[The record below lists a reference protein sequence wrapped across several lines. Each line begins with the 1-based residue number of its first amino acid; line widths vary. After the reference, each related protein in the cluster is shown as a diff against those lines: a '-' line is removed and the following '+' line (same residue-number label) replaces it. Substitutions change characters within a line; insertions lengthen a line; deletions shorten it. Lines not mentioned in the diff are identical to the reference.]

1 MADFSVPIVDLAA
14 ADAGRAVTDALAA
27 ASCAFI
33 VNHGVDLTQRV
44 EMREMSRAFFDLPEE
59 EKSKVRW
66 PGTGY
71 WSGWQ
76 PVYEGAPELTGSRVP
91 DLLERFEAQ
100 ELSAFDLWPAEPV
113 GFVDAWTEYYRQCG
127 ELSTRLMTLIA
138 GTLDLPAE
146 DLEAWT
152 AGQFANLVVNNYLAQ
167 ETPPLPGQVRVAS
180 HTDRGGFTLL
190 WADNA
195 PGGLQVKPPRSNEW
209 SAVDFPPDVFLVQAG
224 DLLARWTNNAIRANV
239 HRVVNPPADVA
250 ATARRMALVY
260 FHYPA
265 LDTVVTPAPSCV
277 AGGRA
282 LPALVAGDHLLKRQ
296 EGYKVETE
304 EGYAVA

>member
-1 MADFSVPIVDLAA
+1 MAEFSVPTVDLAA
-14 ADAGRAVTDALAA
+14 PDAGAVLCAALAE
-27 ASCAFI
+27 ASCAF
-33 VNHGVDLTQRV
+33 VVHHGVDLAQRL
-44 EMREMSRAFFDLPEE
+44 EMRERSKEFFDLPAD

-76 PVYEGAPELTGSRVP
+76 PVYEGAAELTGTRVP

-100 ELSAFDLWPAEPV
+100 ELDSFALWPAEPA
-113 GFVDAWTEYYRQCG
+113 GFVEAWTEYYRQCG
-127 ELSTRLMTLIA
+127 ALATRLMTLIA
-138 GTLDLPAE
+138 ATLDLPSE

-190 WADNA
+190 WADDA
-195 PGGLQVKPPRSNEW
+195 PGGLEVKPPRTNDWVS
-209 SAVDFPPDVFLVQAG
+209 VDFPADVFLIQAG
-224 DLLARWTNNAIRANV
+224 DLLARWTNNVIRANV
-239 HRVVNPPADVA
+239 HRVVNPPAEVA
-250 ATARRMALVY
+250 ATSRRMALVY

-265 LDTVVTPAPSCV
+265 LETVVHPAPSCV
-277 AGGRA
+277 GEGRA
-282 LPALVAGDHLLKRQ
+282 LPFLVAGGHLLDRQ
-296 EGYKVETE
+296 EAYKDERE
-304 EGYAVA
+304 YAGA